1 MSQDG
6 KRAEPSEDRQDWS
19 AEVEGIRARRRLA
32 QEHGGR
38 EAVGAQHAQ
47 GRLAIRERIDALLD
61 RESFREQ
68 GAIAGASELGP
79 DGSLRAFTPAN
90 YVLGTGRIHGRPCVV
105 GGEDFTQRGGSPSP
119 AGLRKSVFAED
130 LCLRLRVPLVRLLQG
145 AGGSVT
151 AADGKSP
158 KRSGGEGTAGGP
170 HRFASIAA
178 AMASVPVASAALGA
192 VAGLPAA
199 RLVASHF
206 AVMTRATSQV
216 MVAGPALVER
226 ALGERID
233 KQALGSA
240 AVHEKSG
247 VVDAVARDERD
258 AFDQIRNFLS
268 YLPTNVWEAAPRTE
282 PADPRDRAE
291 RALLEI
297 VPRDRRKIYD
307 ARELVRLVLDRDS
320 LFELGRGYGRPQITA
335 LARLGGQPVGVW
347 ANDPRFYA
355 GSMTA
360 SAARKVRR
368 FVDLCDTFHL
378 PVVAFVDEPGFMIG
392 SAAEREATIRFGAE
406 AIFAVVQ
413 ATVPWAS
420 VIVRKSY
427 GVAAAA
433 HFSPDATVFAWP
445 SAEGGA
451 LPIEGG
457 VAVAFRREI
466 ASAPDPDARRR
477 ELEAQFASA
486 HSPFARAEAFGVHDL
501 LDPRETRARLCDWVD
516 AIQPALAGHVGPRS
530 YSIRP

>member
-1 MSQDG
+1 M
-6 KRAEPSEDRQDWS
+6 SEDWS
-19 AEVEGIRARRRLA
+19 REVEGIRARRELA
-32 QEHGGR
+32 KEHGGR
-38 EAVGAQHAQ
+38 EAVAAQHAQ

-61 RESFREQ
+61 ADSFREQ
-68 GAIAGASELGP
+68 GPIAGASELDA
-79 DGSLRAFTPAN
+79 DGELRAFTPAN
-90 YVLGTGRIHGRPCVV
+90 YVLGSGRIDGRPCVV

-119 AGLRKSVFAED
+119 SGLRKSVFAED

-158 KRSGGEGTAGGP
+158 KRSGEGAGPGP
-170 HRFASIAA
+170 HRFVSIAS

-206 AVMTRATSQV
+206 AVMTRDTAQV

-226 ALGERID
+226 AMGERVD
-233 KQALGSA
+233 KEALGGA

-258 AFDQIRNFLS
+258 AFDQIRRFLS
-268 YLPTNVWEAAPRTE
+268 YLPTNVWQPAPRATCD
-282 PADPRDRAE
+282 DPRDRADA
-291 RALLEI
+291 ALLEI
-297 VPRDRRKIYD
+297 VPRDRRHIYD
-307 ARELVRLVLDRDS
+307 ARRLVRAVLDRDS

-335 LARLGGQPVGVW
+335 LARLAGQPVGVW

-355 GSMTA
+355 GAMTA
-360 SAARKVRR
+360 DSARKVRR
-368 FVDLCDTFHL
+368 LVELCDTFHL

-392 SAAEREATIRFGAE
+392 SAAERGATIRFGTE
-406 AIFAVVQ
+406 AMFAVVQ
-413 ATVPWAS
+413 STVPWAS

-433 HFSPDATVFAWP
+433 HFAPDATVFAWP

-477 ELEAQFASA
+477 ELEQQFASA
-486 HSPFARAEAFGVHDL
+486 HAPFARAEAFGVHDL

-516 AIQPALAGHVGPRS
+516 EIRTALAGHLGPRG
-530 YSIRP
+530 YALRP

>member
-1 MSQDG
+1 MSG
-6 KRAEPSEDRQDWS
+6 EDWGS
-19 AEVEGIRARRRLA
+19 EVEAIRARRRLA

-38 EAVGAQHAQ
+38 DAVAAQHAQ

-61 RESFREQ
+61 AQSFREQ
-68 GAIAGASELGP
+68 GAIAGASEVGP
-79 DGSLRAFTPAN
+79 DGELRAFAPAN
-90 YVLGTGRIHGRPCVV
+90 YVLGTGRIDGRPCVV

-151 AADGKSP
+151 ASDGRSP
-158 KRSGGEGTAGGP
+158 KRSGGEGAAIGP
-170 HRFASIAA
+170 HRFTSIAE
-178 AMASVPVASAALGA
+178 AMAAVPVASAALGA

-206 AVMTRATSQV
+206 AVMTRGTSQV
-216 MVAGPALVER
+216 MIAGPALVER
-226 ALGERID
+226 ALGERVE
-233 KQALGSA
+233 KEALGGA
-240 AVHEKSG
+240 AVHERSG

-258 AFDQIRNFLS
+258 ALAQIRRFLS
-268 YLPTNVWEAAPRTE
+268 YLPSNVWQPAPRIE
-282 PADPRDRAE
+282 SDDPRERAE
-291 RALLEI
+291 TALLEI
-297 VPRDRRKIYD
+297 VPRERRRVYD
-307 ARELVRLVLDRDS
+307 ARKLLCHVLDRDS

-355 GSMTA
+355 GAMTA
-360 SAARKVRR
+360 DAARKVRR
-368 FVDLCDTFHL
+368 FVELCDTFHL

-392 SAAEREATIRFGAE
+392 SAAEQQATIRFGAE

-433 HFSPDATVFAWP
+433 HFAPDATVFAWP

-466 ASAPDPDARRR
+466 ANAPDPEARRR
-477 ELEAQFASA
+477 ELEEQFASA
-486 HSPFARAEAFGVHDL
+486 RSPFARAEAFGVQDL
-501 LDPRETRARLCDWVD
+501 LDPRETRARLCDWID
-516 AIQPALAGHVGPRS
+516 EIQTALAGHVGARR
-530 YSIRP
+530 YAMRP

>member
-1 MSQDG
+1 MGDG
-6 KRAEPSEDRQDWS
+6 DWS
-19 AEVEGIRARRRLA
+19 SEVEAIRARRLLA

-38 EAVGAQHAQ
+38 DAVAAQHAQ

-61 RESFREQ
+61 ARSFREQ
-68 GAIAGASELGP
+68 GAIAGASDLAP

-90 YVLGTGRIHGRPCVV
+90 YVLGTGRIDGRPCVV

-151 AADGKSP
+151 ASDGRSP
-158 KRSGGEGTAGGP
+158 KRSGGEGAALGP
-170 HRFASIAA
+170 HRFASIAE
-178 AMASVPVASAALGA
+178 AMSAVPVASAALGA

-206 AVMTRATSQV
+206 AVMTRDTSQV
-216 MVAGPALVER
+216 MIAGPALVER
-226 ALGERID
+226 ALGERVD
-233 KQALGSA
+233 KESLGGA

-247 VVDAVARDERD
+247 VVDAVAHDERD
-258 AFDQIRNFLS
+258 AFAQIRRFLS
-268 YLPTNVWEAAPRTE
+268 YLPTNVWSAAPR
-282 PADPRDRAE
+282 AACDDPRDRADA
-291 RALLEI
+291 ALLEI

-307 ARELVRLVLDRDS
+307 ARKLLRLVLDRDS
-320 LFELGRGYGRPQITA
+320 LFELGRGYGRAQITA
-335 LARLGGQPVGVW
+335 LARLGGQPVGIW

-355 GSMTA
+355 GAMTA
-360 SAARKVRR
+360 AAARKVRR
-368 FVDLCDTFHL
+368 FVELCDTFHV

-392 SAAEREATIRFGAE
+392 SQSERDATIRFGAE

-433 HFSPDATVFAWP
+433 HFAPDAAVFAWP

-451 LPIEGG
+451 LPLEGG

-477 ELEAQFASA
+477 ELEAQFAAA
-486 HSPFARAEAFGVHDL
+486 HSPFARAEAFGVLDL

-516 AIQPALAGHVGPRS
+516 EIQTVLSGQLGPRR
-530 YSIRP
+530 YSLRP